1 MKEKEENIINKINQI
16 EFKEINNTGFK
27 KVIIKCNKENLTFEK
42 KYYNSILEDYI
53 PKWEWDII
61 IEEANC
67 VIGNAY
73 HSRKQEEKV
82 EIPRYMN
89 LTFWVIFYFSI
100 IDFFFLIIYT
110 NHENFNEIIIFTALT
125 LIAISCGI
133 IIALMIYNYIR
144 KLKKEKT
151 IDEFIIEGMKQYIDA
166 LNEIYTHIASFK
178 YVHNDLEIECVL
190 LNKSH

>member
-42 KYYNSILEDYI
+42 KYYNTILEDYI

-89 LTFWVIFYFSI
+89 LTFWIIFYFSL
-100 IDFFFLIIYT
+100 IDFIFLIIYT
-110 NHENFNEIIIFTALT
+110 SHENFNEIIIFTALA

-133 IIALMIYNYIR
+133 IIVLMIYNYIR
-144 KLKKEKT
+144 KLNEEKT
-151 IDEFIIEGMKQYIDA
+151 IDEFIIEGMKQYIGA

-178 YVHNDLEIECVL
+178 YDHNNLEIECVL

>member
-1 MKEKEENIINKINQI
+1 M
-16 EFKEINNTGFK
+16 
-27 KVIIKCNKENLTFEK
+27 
-42 KYYNSILEDYI
+42 
-53 PKWEWDII
+53 
-61 IEEANC
+61 
-67 VIGNAY
+67 
-73 HSRKQEEKV
+73 
-82 EIPRYMN
+82 
-89 LTFWVIFYFSI
+89 
-100 IDFFFLIIYT
+100 
-110 NHENFNEIIIFTALT
+110 T

-144 KLKKEKT
+144 KRNEEKT